1 MIRALLVA
9 ALVTAFS
16 AGLAFAQPATGD
28 KVDAQSLMQS
38 GVKLLEAK
46 DYLGALAIFKTA
58 YERFPSAKILLNIGT
73 TLKLLGRD
81 ADSAN
86 VYQRY
91 LEAND
96 TDPKRR
102 AEVQKLLD
110 KIDTLVGRVALTVT
124 PSDAIVSI
132 DDDDWLH
139 VVHAATWRL
148 APGHHAITAR
158 KLGYTPATKSIEAS
172 AGESAA
178 ISLEPTEILQV
189 VHVTSAV
196 QPVDN
201 GVQTTAPVIEAPRS
215 RFGAMVFGNFDIPHG
230 GAALVGAT
238 ADITDRIAV
247 RAAVIIGPHVG
258 GYFGGTVA
266 ILPHRYRPYVSV
278 GLPVF
283 DSNGARVSVRGA
295 AGFEYELNRHLAISI
310 EAGVEHSFD
319 AEMDVKAT
327 AFVPAIGA
335 IGRL

>member
-1 MIRALLVA
+1 MNRALLVA
-9 ALVTAFS
+9 AL
-16 AGLAFAQPATGD
+16 LAPAVAIAQPATGD
-28 KVDAQSLMQS
+28 RVDAQSLMQS

-58 YERFPSAKILLNIGT
+58 YERFPSAKILINIGT

-81 ADSAN
+81 ADAAN
-86 VYQRY
+86 AYQRY
-91 LEAND
+91 LDASD

-102 AEVQKLLD
+102 AEMQKLLD
-110 KIDTLVGRVALTVT
+110 KIDAQVGRVALTVT

-148 APGHHAITAR
+148 APGHHAIAAH
-158 KLGYTPATKSIEAS
+158 KDGYTPATKSIEAS
-172 AGESAA
+172 AGESAS
-178 ISLEPTEILQV
+178 ITLELAPIV
-189 VHVTSAV
+189 VATTTVA

-201 GVQTTAPVIEAPRS
+201 GVHATAPVIEAPRS

-238 ADITDRIAV
+238 GDITDRIAV
-247 RAAVIIGPHVG
+247 RAAAILGPHFGGYVG
-258 GYFGGTVA
+258 GVVA

-283 DSNGARVSVRGA
+283 DSNGARVSIRGA

-319 AEMDVKAT
+319 PEMDVKAT
-327 AFVPAIGA
+327 AFVPAVGA